1 MEQALRRTAESY
13 RRAIWDDQPA
23 YVEVWCEKEA
33 LAGIIIEETAPY
45 DVPLMVTR
53 EYGSIT
59 YLHSAAQ
66 AYSWL
71 SDEKPVFG
79 DHDPSGL
86 DIERNVERRLR
97 EFSRH
102 PDLHFKRI
110 AVTRHQI
117 VDLRLQ
123 TRPTKQSD
131 SRARNFRGRSVE
143 LDAIPAATLRGL
155 VRDCIEQHI
164 DRRVL
169 RVLEATE
176 RMERGVLEQLAANGL
191 GK

>member
-33 LAGIIIEETAPY
+33 LAGVIIEETAPY

-53 EYGSIT
+53 GYGSIT
-59 YLHSAAQ
+59 YLHSAAH

-176 RMERGVLEQLAANGL
+176 RMERGGSRTARGEWSG
-191 GK
+191 